1 MKLAKEEVV
10 EWRMVSEGM
19 KNLVLIFY
27 FNQIQEK
34 NLQERFHKIG
44 MELGNVS
51 YWIHE
56 YSQILENS
64 QRYGDENV
72 M

>member
-1 MKLAKEEVV
+1 
-10 EWRMVSEGM
+10 
-19 KNLVLIFY
+19 
-27 FNQIQEK
+27 
-34 NLQERFHKIG
+34 